1 MPCKT
6 GSMQIYVSIIC
17 DNSQKVKHFYEKAKK
32 IAMTCQTLKK
42 YQPDFSEV
50 VIATLIVARGKLLVK
65 NFCIELRKE
74 TKTPRKWG
82 AFKRIV

>member
-1 MPCKT
+1 MR
-6 GSMQIYVSIIC
+6 
-17 DNSQKVKHFYEKAKK
+17 
-32 IAMTCQTLKK
+32 CQTLKK
-42 YQPDFSEV
+42 HQPDFSEV